1 MASYPIQEL
10 VKALFDS
17 NYSQMIEEPNEVRL
31 QFRSGDIC
39 ENDPAF
45 FSDVWETALFTAG
58 NLIFAMLSNPVL
70 WPIYTTQAII
80 WSLTNC
86 AGPVACCEPVDGPV
100 IIEIPNTTIR
110 KIWEKLDEHDVPLN
124 ANGVG
129 VYAIPTGDLS
139 FKIDGIPHDLP
150 LYSPIPLTEKFVDD
164 DNVHILH
171 ELAIIGNLWTPEYIA
186 SNSYQS
192 ALVHL
197 PMMHDVLNEDG
208 VMSSTTNSQQYY
220 RELFELAPCIGPWA
234 DPHDVN
240 HVAQEWASANRLFQ
254 PGNRNSGA
262 LAIDE
267 INNNPGEEP
276 DDPDD
281 TPTLVIGPD
290 PEYRG
295 YFPGIDYM
303 VIYNLY
309 HMLWKEELPEYKRN
323 LSCECISEIT
333 NNNIITSN
341 LTVTAKFPS
350 YRDMGIPIESFLAH
364 SILVDGATIDVKN
377 DLIICR
383 EDPELVTSLQLSNE
397 ANLVLFG
404 GNTIEVREGNMI
416 VLNNAKLSGAIIDPT
431 DPTYTESTIHFKA
444 GAEFHILNGSELILG
459 GGLTII
465 MDEGSKLIIDASDVT
480 ALESLYSN
488 HFIIHGEE
496 TVVQLHNNSHY
507 QSSAPVHWEFT
518 DNASLS
524 IRNSLVQSNQ
534 DHWSFHNQ
542 CSVSISH
549 NSQCYFVN
557 STQDMTANGTWV
569 IDNSYFDI
577 SAAELNINTG
587 SELHTNSTSFIIRNG
602 GQLSIKN
609 VFPNQ
614 QASHYYFDESTD
626 LQIKGSES
634 KLVFHG
640 GKLHIPDNQIFT
652 FTYPNAESGFI
663 EVLAGTE
670 NMLHT
675 GNNSVFLLVGEG
687 SEDLMLRIAP
697 GAHIQNPNFS
707 AGSMIFRDAL
717 VDMEGGAI
725 YTDMFFKAVGVNF
738 ISAGSSGNMWVWY
751 SQAFMEN
758 CRFQKV
764 NYMGMW
770 SKFVVKHC
778 RHFDMEFHLY
788 GGGYDFCNNSYTNSD
803 GQSVKL
809 QLASVMLDCSFNGS
823 QSEFYIDESLVEVNL
838 RECTFVGES
847 DNVGV
852 SKLYGKLSLRCCR
865 FEDCAIA
872 IHAQQASVI
881 NMSLT
886 DNAGSNKFINCGTM
900 VLLDDAYDLDVYRGA
915 NDFSDVVDKIFSG
928 NIIAYDCDL
937 IGSEECE
944 MELDALYNTWPG
956 GAGPPGY
963 PLINILGEGGSP
975 CPSSS
980 YPDCSLVV
988 IDNSPALPQDC
999 GSNKPII
1006 DIHKSN
1012 TAGAL
1017 ISGGP
1022 ANKPHNSGLAK
1033 NLQGSN
1039 PYLNTA
1045 FFQGVPLDSALVYAA
1060 GLSSIVDSLGND
1072 SLAIEL
1078 FHQILTA
1085 GLDRTNAE
1093 IRWKM
1098 LWGLRNMKTAT
1109 EQLIIHGIITPEN
1122 NTSIFHPI
1130 VQQYV
1135 DVLNLMTDDEIV
1147 DSTYKEQFYFELNK
1161 GQLFRSIANPWMA
1174 LEIFD
1179 QLDQCDLDLPEQ
1191 ALLNQIIA
1199 EVNGEIATLQNY
1211 ETGIALDSLIFLPDS
1226 TGMIIPQPYAGLNYF
1241 FGAYLVSPTEVYYMA
1256 CEPQNRNSAGHRAHM
1271 QVAVYPNPNNGQF
1284 AMIYEG
1290 EEGPCQLSIN
1300 DSFGRLVYS
1309 DQNPLLKNERRQIH
1323 LNQSMATGIYFLE
1336 LKTLQ
1341 GVYRKQMMISN

>member
-1 MASYPIQEL
+1 L
-10 VKALFDS
+10 
-17 NYSQMIEEPNEVRL
+17 PN
-31 QFRSGDIC
+31 S
-39 ENDPAF
+39 
-45 FSDVWETALFTAG
+45 
-58 NLIFAMLSNPVL
+58 
-70 WPIYTTQAII
+70 
-80 WSLTNC
+80 
-86 AGPVACCEPVDGPV
+86 
-100 IIEIPNTTIR
+100 TIR

-124 ANGVG
+124 ANGEGIHV
-129 VYAIPTGDLS
+129 VPTGDLN
-139 FKIDGIPHDLP
+139 FKIDGILHDLP
-150 LYSPIPLTEKFVDD
+150 LFSPIPLTEKFVDD

-171 ELAIIGNLWTPEYIA
+171 ELAIIGNLWTPDYIA
-186 SNSYQS
+186 SNAYQS

-197 PMMHDVLNEDG
+197 PMIHDILNEG
-208 VMSSTTNSQQYY
+208 GETVSTTNSQQYY
-220 RELFELAPCIGPWA
+220 RDLLELAPCVGPWA
-234 DPHDVN
+234 DPYDVN

-262 LAIDE
+262 LDIDE
-267 INNNPGEEP
+267 INNNPGENP

-281 TPTLVIGPD
+281 TPTIEIGPD

-309 HMLWKEELPEYKRN
+309 HMLWADELPAYERKT
-323 LSCECISEIT
+323 SCECIQEIT
-333 NNNIITSN
+333 TSDVITN
-341 LTVTAKFPS
+341 ELVVLPKFSS
-350 YRDMGIPIESFLAH
+350 YRDMGIPIESYLAH
-364 SILVDGATIDVKN
+364 SLEVSGSVGDLTVKN

-383 EDPELVTSLQLSNE
+383 ENPEVPTILSITDD
-397 ANLVLFG
+397 AQVSLFG

-416 VLNNAKLSGAIIDPT
+416 VLNNATLTGAIIDPL

-488 HFIIHGEE
+488 HFIIHGDE
-496 TVVQLHNNSHY
+496 TIVQLHNNSHY
-507 QSSAPVHWEFT
+507 QSNAPVLWEFT
-518 DNASLS
+518 DHASLS

-534 DHWSFHNQ
+534 DQWSFHNQ

-557 STQDMTANGTWV
+557 STMDMTANGTWFV
-569 IDNSYFDI
+569 DNSYFDVNA
-577 SAAELNINTG
+577 SELNINTG

-602 GQLSIKN
+602 GQVFIKN

-626 LQIKGSES
+626 LQIKGTDS

-640 GKLHIPDNQIFT
+640 GKLHIPDNQTFT

-675 GNNSVFLLVGEG
+675 ETNSIFLLEGEG
-687 SEDLMLRIAP
+687 SEDLILRIAP

-725 YTDMFFKAVGVNF
+725 YTDMFFKAEGVNF
-738 ISAGSSGNMWVWY
+738 YSAGSAGNIWIWY
-751 SQAFMEN
+751 SQAQIQN
-758 CRFQKV
+758 CRFQKI
-764 NYMGMW
+764 NYFGMW

-778 RHFDMEFHLY
+778 KHFDMEYNLY
-788 GGGYDFCNNSYTNSD
+788 GGGYDFYNNNYSGCN
-803 GQSVKL
+803 GQTTKL
-809 QLASVMLDCSFNGS
+809 QLASVMLDCSYDGS
-823 QSEFYIDESLVEVNL
+823 TSDYFYSDESLVEVYL
-838 RECTFVGES
+838 RECTFEGQS
-847 DNVGV
+847 DNTGV
-852 SKLYGKLSLRCCR
+852 SKMYGKLSLRCCE
-865 FEDCAIA
+865 FIDCALA
-872 IHAQQASVI
+872 IHALQASVI
-881 NMSLT
+881 NMSLS
-886 DNAGSNKFINCGTM
+886 DNAGSNKFTNCSTM
-900 VLLDDAYDLDVYRGA
+900 VLLEDAYDLNIFRGA

-928 NIIAYDCDL
+928 NIIAYECDMNG
-937 IGSEECE
+937 ISGCAP
-944 MELDALYNTWPG
+944 ELDAIYNTWPG
-956 GAGPPGY
+956 GAGPPSF
-963 PLINILGEGGSP
+963 PLIDIEGEGTP
-975 CPSSS
+975 CGGAN

-988 IDNSPALPQDC
+988 VDNSPALPQDC

-1022 ANKPHNSGLAK
+1022 ANKPHNNGLAK

-1045 FFQGVPLDSALVYAA
+1045 FFQGVLLDSALVYAA

-1072 SLAIEL
+1072 SLAIDL

-1109 EQLIIHGIITPEN
+1109 EQLFIHGIITAEN
-1122 NTSIFHPI
+1122 NSANFHPI

-1135 DVLNLMTDDEIV
+1135 DVLNLMTDEEIV

-1226 TGMIIPQPYAGLNYF
+1226 TGMVLPQPYIGSNYY
-1241 FGAYLVSPTEVYYMA
+1241 FGAYIESPTEVYYMA
-1256 CEPQNRNSAGHRAHM
+1256 CEPQNRRIGISTQMHATI
-1271 QVAVYPNPNNGQF
+1271 YPNPNAGQF
-1284 AMIYEG
+1284 VVIYEG
-1290 EEGPCQLSIN
+1290 EESESLLTVN
-1300 DSFGRLVYS
+1300 DSYGRLIYS
-1309 DQNPLLKNERRQIH
+1309 DKKTLQKNERRQIQ
-1323 LNQSMATGIYFLE
+1323 LNQPIATGLYFVE
-1336 LKTLQ
+1336 LRTEL
-1341 GVYRKQMMISN
+1341 GVYRKQIIISN